1 MFTHWKPQVHTHALT
16 HTLTRTGSIMN
27 EWLWM
32 DGCVHLAPGCSQP
45 RPWNDELTAACSGGW
60 QALDHME
67 RRGEERRG
75 EERRGEERF
84 RGEERG
90 RTPWGRWWSMQLRF
104 PVSDVRPA
112 WIDGSA
118 GARPAHSNL
127 PALYNSRSHPPFVSI
142 LISFSFLYRCCHLS
156 LSPLLSPFG
165 FSVSPVSVTTK
176 AHTCSVALLWDV
188 TLVINH
194 LLLRYS
200 LW

>member
-1 MFTHWKPQVHTHALT
+1 
-16 HTLTRTGSIMN
+16 MN
-27 EWLWM
+27 WQQLVVEA
-32 DGCVHLAPGCSQP
+32 D
-45 RPWNDELTAACSGGW
+45 RPWITWRGE
-60 QALDHME
+60 E

-75 EERRGEERF
+75 EEKRGEERF

-156 LSPLLSPFG
+156 LSPLLSPSG

-176 AHTCSVALLWDV
+176 AHACSVALLWDV
-188 TLVINH
+188 TSVINH

-200 LW
+200 LWWNATWSSLQHSSVSDSNMWNKGKLH